1 VLELSNVEAMYQGVV
16 LAIKGV
22 SLFVPKRGCV
32 ALLGANGVG
41 KSTILK
47 SVSGLLRSEEGR
59 VTGGRILFEG
69 QEIDGTD
76 ADRIV
81 RLGIAHVLEGRR
93 PLEHLTVEQNLIAG
107 GATLSSSRQV
117 RDRLDEVCSI
127 VPRLRDLRTR
137 TSGYLSGG
145 EQQLMVIGRA
155 LMAKPRLMLLDE
167 PSLGLAPKM
176 IEEIYRVLAKLRDTG
191 LALLIVEQNARV
203 ALDMADHAY
212 VVEGGRI
219 VMEGAASQIAANED
233 VREFYLGFSASGSR
247 KSFREVK
254 HYRRR
259 KRWMG

>member
-1 VLELSNVEAMYQGVV
+1 MLELSNVEAMYQGVV

-22 SLFVPKRGCV
+22 SLVVPKGGCV

-41 KSTILK
+41 KSTVLK

-59 VTGGRILFEG
+59 VTGGRIVFEG
-69 QEIDGTD
+69 QSIEEME

-81 RLGIAHVLEGRR
+81 RLGISHVLEGRR

-107 GATLSSSRQV
+107 GATLSNGRAL
-117 RDRLDEVCSI
+117 RDRLKEVYSV
-127 VPRLRDLRTR
+127 VPRLGDLRTR
-137 TSGYLSGG
+137 TAGYLSGG

-155 LMAKPRLMLLDE
+155 LMASPKLMLLDE

-176 IEEIYRVLAKLRDTG
+176 IEEIYRVLARLRATG

-219 VMEGAASQIAANED
+219 VMEGTSGQIAANED
-233 VREFYLGFSASGSR
+233 VREFYLGFSASGAR